1 MNLIWILLRC
11 GFLIHSLSPPS
22 SAGLSQLISGS
33 QDRCPKVLGFTCFCC
48 GPVPMSLC
56 RKPPICPRGG
66 SAELRKS
73 SGDTYGP
80 KCPSDFALVA
90 PVERFTMSS
99 ASCALVAGT
108 CISCQPPARGPVAIT
123 RKIHRNMRYSFSWV
137 QLKVNLKAR
146 SGATHIERL
155 CAQFVTVSQSPFTQ

>member
-1 MNLIWILLRC
+1 MRYSI
-11 GFLIHSLSPPS
+11 PS

-33 QDRCPKVLGFTCFCC
+33 QDRCPKVLGSTRCCC
-48 GPVPMSLC
+48 GP
-56 RKPPICPRGG
+56 PIRPRGG

-73 SGDTYGP
+73 FGDTYGP
-80 KCPSDFALVA
+80 RCPRDFAPVA

-123 RKIHRNMRYSFSWV
+123 RKIHRNMRYSFSLI

-146 SGATHIERL
+146 SNATTIERL
-155 CAQFVTVSQSPFTQ
+155 LGQFVTQDSQFAVCNLRVFN